1 MIGNLI
7 EITSLGFQEP
17 VRAAVR
23 FAILKLRGI
32 NPPEGFDSHPGHFCF
47 SITVVEM
54 TDQPSRSVTEI
65 LRRYRTSFLS
75 SLS

>member
-32 NPPEGFDSHPGHFCF
+32 NPPEGSTPTPGTFAF
-47 SITVVEM
+47 
-54 TDQPSRSVTEI
+54 RSPL
-65 LRRYRTSFLS
+65 LR
-75 SLS
+75 